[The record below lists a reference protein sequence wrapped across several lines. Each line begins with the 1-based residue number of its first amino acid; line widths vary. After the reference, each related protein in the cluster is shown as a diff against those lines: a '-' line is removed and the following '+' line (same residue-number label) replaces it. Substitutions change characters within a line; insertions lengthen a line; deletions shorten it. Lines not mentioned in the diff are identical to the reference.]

1 MALLRKTTPEM
12 AHFPG
17 SFRVLRGVMP
27 PDVPTFSA
35 LLTPEARAFLR
46 DYATADPVRLLMQAG
61 RFPDLPLRE
70 LAAQLAARQR
80 VVAKLPTWVA
90 NGAVLFPPVLSL
102 EQSSSERTAR
112 YKAGLVSGETL
123 ADLTG
128 GLGVDTWAFAETV
141 STVFYVEREAGLA
154 GLAAHN
160 LPALGVGNVLVE
172 HQTAEDFLTKPGA
185 SFDWLYLDPAR
196 RDDRGKVFRL
206 ENCEPDVL
214 RLRTT
219 LLEKA
224 PRVLLKA
231 APWLDLDA
239 AFRQLETVETVHV
252 LAVENEVKEVLF
264 SLTRT
269 AVPFPEIRAV
279 NLLKNGSE
287 HVFRFHRNEEAQ
299 AEVRYSPPLRYL
311 YEPNAALLKAGAFRL
326 LAGRLGLAKLHVNSH
341 LYTSDALRADFPG
354 RIFSVNTVC
363 KPDRKILQA
372 LLPVRR
378 AHLTVRNFPA
388 TVADLRKRLGLADGG
403 EDYIFAT
410 TLPDGQHALV
420 VGKKQP

>member
-1 MALLRKTTPEM
+1 MPSDVPNFAALLR
-12 AHFPG
+12 
-17 SFRVLRGVMP
+17 
-27 PDVPTFSA
+27 
-35 LLTPEARAFLR
+35 PEALAFLR
-46 DYATADPVRLLMQAG
+46 DHTSDDPVRLLMQAG
-61 RFPDLPLRE
+61 RFPGLPLRE

-80 VVAKLPTWVA
+80 VAAKLPTWVA
-90 NGAVLFPPVLSL
+90 QGALLFPPTLSL

-128 GLGVDTWAFAETV
+128 GLGVDAWAFAKTV

-154 GLAAHN
+154 QLAAHN
-160 LPALGVGNVLVE
+160 LPALGVGNVVVN
-172 HQTAEDFLTKPGA
+172 HQKAEDFLIKSSG

-214 RLRTT
+214 RLRTI

-231 APWLDLDA
+231 APLLDLDA
-239 AFRQLETVETVHV
+239 ALRPLETVETVHV
-252 LAVENEVKEVLF
+252 LAVDNEVKELLF
-264 SLTRT
+264 TLTRT

-287 HVFRFHRNEEAQ
+287 HVFSFHRNEEAR
-299 AEVRYSPPLRYL
+299 AEVAYSAPLRYL

-326 LAGRLGLAKLHVNSH
+326 LAERFGLAKLHINSH
-341 LYTSDALRADFPG
+341 LYTSETLRSDFPG
-354 RIFSVNTVC
+354 RIFSVNAVC
-363 KPDRKILQA
+363 KPDRKTLQT
-372 LLPVRR
+372 LLPARR

-388 TVADLRKRLGLADGG
+388 SVVDLRKRLGLADGG
-403 EDYIFAT
+403 EHYVFAT
-410 TLPDGQHALV
+410 TVPDGQHALV
-420 VGKKQP
+420 VTTKQP

>member
-1 MALLRKTTPEM
+1 
-12 AHFPG
+12 
-17 SFRVLRGVMP
+17 MP
-27 PDVPTFSA
+27 PDDPTFAA
-35 LLTPEARAFLR
+35 LLSPEARAFLR
-46 DYATADPVRLLMQAG
+46 NHASDDPVRLLMQAG
-61 RFPDLPLRE
+61 RYPDLPLRE

-80 VVAKLPTWVA
+80 VAAKLPTWVA
-90 NGAVLFPPVLSL
+90 SDSVLFPPTLSL

-128 GLGVDTWAFAETV
+128 GLGVDAWAFAETV

-154 GLAAHN
+154 ALAAHN
-160 LPALGVGNVLVE
+160 LPALGAGNVVVE
-172 HQTAEDFLTKPGA
+172 HQNAEDFLTIPGR

-214 RLRTT
+214 RLRAVV
-219 LLEKA
+219 LEKA

-231 APWLDLDA
+231 APLLDLDA
-239 AFRQLETVETVHV
+239 AIRQLETVETVHV
-252 LAVENEVKEVLF
+252 LAVDNEVKELLF
-264 SLTRT
+264 TLTRT
-269 AVPFPEIRAV
+269 AGPSPEIRAV
-279 NLLKNGSE
+279 NLLKTEQEQVVS
-287 HVFRFHRNEEAQ
+287 FHRNEEAQ
-299 AEVRYSPPLRYL
+299 IEVGYSPPLRYL

-326 LAGRLGLAKLHVNSH
+326 LAGRFGLAKLHVNSH
-341 LYTSDALRADFPG
+341 LYTSDALRTDFPG
-354 RIFSVNTVC
+354 RIFSVNAVC
-363 KPDRKILQA
+363 KPDRKALQS
-372 LLPVRR
+372 LLPARR

-388 TVADLRKRLGLADGG
+388 SVADLRKRLELADGG

-420 VGKKQP
+420 LTTKTQP